1 MIRDGMM
8 VKMTK
13 TQRSGKR
20 RWVTSGVTGVTGV
33 MRTGMGNGITG
44 TLSKKNGTGGG

>member
-13 TQRSGKR
+13 TQRSGNR
-20 RWVTSGVTGVTGV
+20 RWMTSGVTGVTGV